1 MPGLVPKIIGM
12 KRAYF
17 KTKRGEIMNTSLS
30 GTIEGVLSRSEMK
43 HIMAGDPQVPGEGDA
58 FIRCDNC
65 QNSSCEGWEDD
76 CETGGL
82 EICGPG
88 YAGSGGPGYTC
99 IEVN

>member
-1 MPGLVPKIIGM
+1 M

-43 HIMAGDPQVPGEGDA
+43 HIMAGDPQVPGGGDVY
-58 FIRCDNC
+58 IRCKNC
-65 QNSSCEGWEDD
+65 QNSSCEGTADD
-76 CETGGL
+76 CETGAY

-88 YAGSGGPGYTC
+88 EAGTPGPAPHDCTYVM
-99 IEVN
+99 EA